1 MEGREGF
8 VNLAFIKNNV
18 VTYIILFSSVA
29 ILLSAWLNFGRYG
42 FISLYKMQKGKERCL
57 AIVKNLKEKN
67 RLLATEIRR
76 LKENNKYFE
85 SVAREQL
92 GMVKENEIVYRFK
105 NESKGAK
112 KEIEKNIEVNN
123 KRGNK

>member
-29 ILLSAWLNFGRYG
+29 ILLLAWLSFGQYG

>member
-1 MEGREGF
+1 VEGREGF

-29 ILLSAWLNFGRYG
+29 ILLLAWLSFGQYG

>member
-1 MEGREGF
+1 
-8 VNLAFIKNNV
+8 LAFIKNNV

-29 ILLSAWLNFGRYG
+29 ILLLAWLSFGQYG